1 MIEDAKEI
9 RVYNNPWSD
18 SISFLLKDGAA
29 VATEIIFETPRP
41 GIQLKPNF
49 ELSNDAAQRLMDGLW
64 NCGLR
69 PSEGS
74 GSAGM
79 LAATERHLEDFRK
92 LVFKGDYQPTKR

>member
-9 RVYNNPWSD
+9 RVYNTPWAG

-29 VATEIIFETPRP
+29 VATEFRFETLPP
-41 GIQLKPNF
+41 GTRLKPTF
-49 ELSNDAAQRLMDGLW
+49 ELSIDAAQRLMDGLW
-64 NCGLR
+64 SCGLR
-69 PSEGS
+69 PTEGS

-92 LVFKGDYQPTKR
+92 LVFKANYKPTKP